1 MPLVALLG
9 VAVAAA
15 LAWWARGWWCRRANP
30 NCPVWA
36 QERKLIWKAK
46 LRKQYP
52 NGSHERRPTPAPTP
66 APAPTPGAVPM
77 ARLDNEW
84 RAGIPSQRMDTPTT
98 GVANPKRKT

>member
-52 NGSHERRPTPAPTP
+52 NGSHERHPT
-66 APAPTPGAVPM
+66 PAPTPGAVPM
-77 ARLDNEW
+77 AALDNSS
-84 RAGIPSQRMDTPTT
+84 RAGIPSRIKDTPTT